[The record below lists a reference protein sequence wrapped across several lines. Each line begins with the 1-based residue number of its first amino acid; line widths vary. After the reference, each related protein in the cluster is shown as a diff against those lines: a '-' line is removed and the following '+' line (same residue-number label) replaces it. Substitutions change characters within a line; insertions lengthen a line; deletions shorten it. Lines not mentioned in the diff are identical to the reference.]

1 MLYEVEGIAGKCYT
15 PSPSVESCLSSFVLW
30 QPWASL
36 IPLGLKHYETRSWKT
51 NYRGKLLIC
60 SAAASSG
67 QHKEYLK
74 ICSEIELPPWSD
86 FPHGC
91 AIAICDLVDC
101 IEMTPEF
108 IEQQSKTEILC
119 GDWQVGRYAWKLENI
134 ELITEPFAVKGK
146 QGLFNISVDKPL
158 TELVKPKTEVNVPK
172 SSDCW
177 YTPPHIIDKVIEVL
191 GEIDL
196 DPCAD
201 DGLHIHARS
210 HFTAADDGLSR
221 EWHGRVF
228 MNPPYSC
235 PGVWMNK
242 LQSEVAAGRVTEAIA
257 LVPAATDTNWL
268 NPVLKSQPV
277 CFWKGRIRFL
287 DVSYE
292 PKLPARQ
299 SHCLIYW
306 GSNSQQ
312 FKKVFDEVGI
322 VKDIDRWNP
331 SDFGDV
337 PYKADGN
344 QLTIFYD
351 IEEPPEPDDYQ
362 TISDYEQAW
371 TQWELKNQ
379 RKDKTMT
386 FQFSQTQAIMHQIAQ
401 LQQQLN
407 QLTPSLAPYQECEQK
422 AENLRQQVAEYGHEM
437 NAKGIPQDDISNW
450 AKSLYSA
457 VTGEELNLNSVAT
470 IAFQN
475 EEITKLKAELQKA
488 DKCLNNK
495 AKEHNEALTKITNM
509 TAGSL
514 RISEKLRLLQ
524 QERDQLKEKLE
535 NLAAQSDTAAVE
547 TLQKE
552 NTSLIA
558 KIQELDEKHI
568 DAEESVPMPE
578 KVKQQ
583 IDQLKQLR
591 EELKNLAAKSD
602 ITAVETLQKE
612 NASLI
617 AEIQELIPDAEALKQ
632 ETELKTA
639 VQHENQVGKGR
650 DFMEQIRSKV
660 GMNNI
665 TWTSI
670 TRICLGDVSILG
682 EMLLSARTKYQKEL
696 VDRIPSLMADYI
708 SETGDVIDL
717 EWVGDG
723 LRSKAEALLE
733 AKKSLPY
740 HSKDW
745 VRTVTGEIWQV
756 KSFDGEWLSVTAN
769 NKIVSLHKSEVE
781 LVQQEAVA

>member
-146 QGLFNISVDKPL
+146 QGLFNISVDKQL
-158 TELVKPKTEVNVPK
+158 TELVKPKTEVEVNVPK

-177 YTPPHIIDKVIEVL
+177 YTPPHIIGKVIEVL

-201 DGLHIHARS
+201 DGRHIHARS

-331 SDFGDV
+331 SDFGNV
-337 PYKADGN
+337 PFKADGN

-386 FQFSQTQAIMHQIAQ
+386 FQFSQTQEIMHQIAQ

-407 QLTPSLAPYQECEQK
+407 QLTASLAPYQECEQK
-422 AENLRQQVAEYGHEM
+422 AEDLRQQVAEYGHEM
-437 NAKGIPQDDISNW
+437 NAKGIPQDDILNW

-470 IAFQN
+470 IASQN

-488 DKCLNNK
+488 DKCLKNR
-495 AKEHNEALTKITNM
+495 AKEHGEALTKITNM

-535 NLAAQSDTAAVE
+535 NLAAQSDT
-547 TLQKE
+547 
-552 NTSLIA
+552 
-558 KIQELDEKHI
+558 
-568 DAEESVPMPE
+568 
-578 KVKQQ
+578 
-583 IDQLKQLR
+583 
-591 EELKNLAAKSD
+591 
-602 ITAVETLQKE
+602 TAVET
-612 NASLI
+612 
-617 AEIQELIPDAEALKQ
+617 LKQ

-639 VQHENQVGKGR
+639 VQHENQAGKGR
-650 DFMEQIRSKV
+650 DFMERICSKV

-665 TWTSI
+665 TWANISRT
-670 TRICLGDVSILG
+670 CLGDVSILR

-696 VDRIPSLMADYI
+696 VDKIPSLMADYI
-708 SETGDVIDL
+708 SETGDVTDL

-723 LRSKAEALLE
+723 LRSKVEALLE

-745 VRTVTGEIWQV
+745 V
-756 KSFDGEWLSVTAN
+756 
-769 NKIVSLHKSEVE
+769 KSEVE